1 MGKIIVAIDSF
12 KGCLTSAEANRAAVE
27 GILARMPEAEVL
39 SIPVSDGG
47 EGWLEAFRSP
57 TLSPVGRGTSPTP
70 TIPSR
75 EGNPTPTLPSR
86 EGSPTPALPSRE
98 GVLVEV
104 DVRDSLMRHIS
115 APYLVIGDTAVIEM
129 AKASGLMLLHEEER
143 NPMIATSYGT
153 GQLVADAVRR
163 GCRHIIVG
171 LGGSATSDCGIGM
184 LRAII
189 DNFAKHGSWDDV
201 HELDAVHFTIATDV
215 TNPLC
220 GENGAAHVFAPQKF
234 AAQRELDDTDNNS
247 TEHQQNRA
255 KLTIASPEK
264 IQLLDARAKRFAE
277 VSARHFGYD
286 CQNEPGAGAAG
297 GLGYAFLQYM
307 NAERRSGIDLLLDT
321 IGFDRLLDDAS
332 LVVTGEGASDRQT
345 LMGKVPYGILQ
356 RAKAHQVPVALIA
369 GHIEDRQEL
378 LHAGFSQ
385 VVCINPPDLPTEEA
399 MKPETAKRNI
409 FDTMQLLTFS

>member
-1 MGKIIVAIDSF
+1 MNEVNMGKIIVAIDSF
-12 KGCLTSAEANRAAVE
+12 KGCLTSIEANRAAVE

-57 TLSPVGRGTSPTP
+57 IPNPSPVGRGTSPTP
-70 TIPSR
+70 SLPSR
-75 EGNPTPTLPSR
+75 EGSPTPTLPSR

-98 GVLVEV
+98 GALVEV
-104 DVRDSLMRHIS
+104 DVRDPLMRHIS

-129 AKASGLMLLHEEER
+129 AKASGLMLLSEEER

-189 DNFAKHGSWDDV
+189 DSFAKHGSWDDV
-201 HELDAVHFTIATDV
+201 HELDAVRFTIATDV

-220 GENGAAHVFAPQKF
+220 GENGAAYVFAPQKG
-234 AAQRELDDTDNNS
+234 AMQ
-247 TEHQQNRA
+247 
-255 KLTIASPEK
+255 EK

-277 VSARHFGYD
+277 VSARHFGYNR
-286 CQNEPGAGAAG
+286 QNMPGAGAAG

-307 NAERRSGIDLLLDT
+307 NAERQSGIDLLLDT

-332 LVVTGEGASDRQT
+332 LVITGEGASDRQT

-356 RAKAHQVPVALIA
+356 RAKAYQVPVALIA
-369 GHIEDRQEL
+369 GRIEDRQEL

-385 VVCINPPDLPTEEA
+385 VVCINPPDLPAEEA

>member
-1 MGKIIVAIDSF
+1 MSKIIVAIDSF
-12 KGCLTSAEANRAAVE
+12 KGCLASAEANRAAVE

-57 TLSPVGRGTSPTP
+57 TPTPSPIERGTSPTLA
-70 TIPSR
+70 
-75 EGNPTPTLPSR
+75 LPNR
-86 EGSPTPALPSRE
+86 EGSPTPTLPSRE

-104 DVRDSLMRHIS
+104 DVRDPLMRHIS
-115 APYLVIGDTAVIEM
+115 APYLVMGDTAVIEI
-129 AKASGLMLLHEEER
+129 AKASGLTLLNEEER

-153 GQLVADAVRR
+153 GQLVVDAIRR

-220 GENGAAHVFAPQKF
+220 GENGAAHVFAPQKG
-234 AAQRELDDTDNNS
+234 ATQEVV
-247 TEHQQNRA
+247 
-255 KLTIASPEK
+255 
-264 IQLLDARAKRFAE
+264 QLLDARAKRFAE

-332 LVVTGEGASDRQT
+332 LVITGEGASDRQT

-369 GHIEDRQEL
+369 GRIEDRQEL

-385 VVCINPPDLPTEEA
+385 VLCINPPDLPTEEA

-409 FDTMQLLTFS
+409 FDTMQLLAYS

>member
-1 MGKIIVAIDSF
+1 MNEVNMGKIIVAIDSF

-39 SIPVSDGG
+39 PIPVSDGG

-70 TIPSR
+70 TLTSG
-75 EGNPTPTLPSR
+75 EGSPTPTLPSR
-86 EGSPTPALPSRE
+86 EGA
-98 GVLVEV
+98 LVEV
-104 DVRDSLMRHIS
+104 DVRDPLMRHIS
-115 APYLVIGDTAVIEM
+115 APYLVMGDTAVIEI
-129 AKASGLMLLHEEER
+129 AKASGLTLLNEEER

-189 DNFAKHGSWDDV
+189 DSFAKHGSWDDV

-220 GENGAAHVFAPQKF
+220 GENGAAHVFAPQKG
-234 AAQRELDDTDNNS
+234 ATQEMV
-247 TEHQQNRA
+247 
-255 KLTIASPEK
+255 
-264 IQLLDARAKRFAE
+264 QLLDARAKRFAE

-307 NAERRSGIDLLLDT
+307 NAERQSGIDLLFDT

-332 LVVTGEGASDRQT
+332 LVITGEGASDRQT

-369 GHIEDRQEL
+369 GRIEDRQEL
-378 LHAGFSQ
+378 LNAGFSQ
-385 VVCINPPDLPTEEA
+385 VVCINPPNLPAEEA